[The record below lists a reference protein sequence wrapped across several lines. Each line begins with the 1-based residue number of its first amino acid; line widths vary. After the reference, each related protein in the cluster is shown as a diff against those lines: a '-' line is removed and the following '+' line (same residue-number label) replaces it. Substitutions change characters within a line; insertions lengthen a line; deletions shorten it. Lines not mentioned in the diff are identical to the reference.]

1 MNYFSLYN
9 LPEQFEI
16 DLDKLKQNYQTLQK
30 MTHPDRFANAS
41 DQQKRLTMQK
51 NAQVNDAYGVLKS
64 PITRAEHLL
73 ELRGLELASE
83 QETVG
88 NVEFLMQ
95 QMEWREALEEASD
108 VASLETLS
116 KQSDIE
122 IDGQINL
129 LKTLL
134 DSGQSEDN
142 TAAAAKLREMK
153 FLFKFRTEI
162 QTKID
167 GLESQ

>member
-9 LPEQFEI
+9 LPEQFEV

-51 NAQVNDAYGVLKS
+51 NAQVNDAYTVLKS
-64 PITRAEHLL
+64 PIARAEHLL
-73 ELRGLELASE
+73 QLRGLELASE

-95 QMEWREALEEASD
+95 QMEWRESLEDAND
-108 VASLETLS
+108 VASLQLLA
-116 KQSDIE
+116 KQSDDDI
-122 IDGQINL
+122 QAQTQALSAL
-129 LKTLL
+129 LATQT
-134 DSGQSEDN
+134 DEDN
-142 TAAAAKLREMK
+142 KTAAEKLREMK
-153 FLFKFRTEI
+153 FLFKFKSEI
-162 QTKID
+162 ESKLD
-167 GLESQ
+167 GLDA